1 MSCFF
6 LTHIIYIWT
15 SFTFCITLLYTIINI
30 YVQLKEKKM
39 LMQVIKECSF
49 NSVKMYVAQSKK
61 KSKSNK
67 NGNVLTALGECLI
80 NARKSK
86 KLKTCV
92 ICGKEDKKGKKKKN
106 KKNENKSFDS
116 VAFLWKTVI

>member
-1 MSCFF
+1 
-6 LTHIIYIWT
+6 
-15 SFTFCITLLYTIINI
+15 
-30 YVQLKEKKM
+30 M